1 MDFIYF
7 LHCADIYLNEFI
19 NSERRIIDQTKD
31 IISNIKKYTELEN
44 KNDYNHKK
52 SINECKR
59 IHSSLVTEHNRTVL
73 NLTIGIDLASDLID
87 FYRDASIIKVP
98 NGDDINKFIKQKNI
112 DIIHD
117 NVDELRKQI
126 AKLRDF
132 IDEEY
137 NRIYNEGN
145 LISHQ

>member
-7 LHCADIYLNEFI
+7 LHCADIYLNELI
-19 NSERRIIDQTKD
+19 NSKRRIIDQTKD
-31 IISNIKKYTELEN
+31 IISNIKKYTELKN
-44 KNDYNHKK
+44 KNGNNHKN
-52 SINECKR
+52 SINECRKT
-59 IHSSLVTEHNRTVL
+59 HSSLITEHNRTVL
-73 NLTIGIDLASDLID
+73 NLAIGIDLASDLID
-87 FYRDASIIKVP
+87 FYHDTSITKVP
-98 NGDDINKFIKQKNI
+98 NGDDINKFIEQKNI

-132 IDEEY
+132 IDEGY

-145 LISHQ
+145 LIGHQ